1 MNTANTTL
9 ESFELDSED
18 NQPCKLI
25 GFVQL
30 VKNEFKLS
38 KFTFRLLC
46 RRISQW
52 NAIPIMASI
61 EPSGSK
67 NVVIHYNKL
76 EEILGKN
83 CLIQLGGN
91 KLKKLPAG
99 CCNILIKG
107 DSTEKTFPKEEWIKG
122 NLKLNQIRY
131 INHNLFA
138 ISNGDRLLKRIED
151 EILAYGIPVPESE
164 IELNDNDADAFNE

>member
-1 MNTANTTL
+1 MNATL
-9 ESFELDSED
+9 ESFELDAED
-18 NQPCKLI
+18 NQPCKII

-30 VKNEFKLS
+30 LKNEFKTS

-61 EPSGSK
+61 EPFGDK

-76 EEILGKN
+76 EEMLGKN
-83 CLIQLGGN
+83 CLIQLGSN

-99 CCNILIKG
+99 CYNILIKG

-122 NLKLNQIRY
+122 KVKLNHIRY

-138 ISNGDRLLKRIED
+138 ISDDDKLLKRIEN